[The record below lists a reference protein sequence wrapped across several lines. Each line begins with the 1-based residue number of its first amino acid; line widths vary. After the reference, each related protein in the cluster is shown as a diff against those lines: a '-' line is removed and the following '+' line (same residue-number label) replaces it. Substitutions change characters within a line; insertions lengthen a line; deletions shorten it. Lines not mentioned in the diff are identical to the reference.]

1 MNDNQTRK
9 EPPEGGFFSSEK
21 LTRELRFEAPV
32 VSSESRTI
40 ELAFSSEAP
49 VERSFGSEVLDHDA
63 ESVRLD
69 RLNDG
74 AAVLVN
80 HDPDDVVGV
89 VESARVDGDRMG
101 RATIRFGN
109 SARAQEI
116 FQDVQDGIRRLVSV
130 GYRINGYDITERSGD
145 TDMVRVTDWTP
156 YEISIVSI
164 PADTN
169 VGIGRTEET
178 PVSEPIETK
187 REEPEMDN
195 STVVESPLV
204 ETVPAFDVE
213 AERSKVRTEEKR
225 RTDAI
230 RDIAGRYPGLEEA
243 SREAIESGES
253 VDAFNARALEIIG
266 EQNSK
271 ARAASQH
278 DGEVDLSKKERKE
291 YSLVR
296 LMEAISNPKDNAAQ
310 RRAAFELEVSVEA
323 QRNFGAGFNCRGEFV
338 PTSLLTGERVML
350 AGASPATELVGTD
363 HMASMYIDALRN
375 SSSAMA
381 AGVTYLSGLV
391 GNVDIPRMVAGVT
404 STWISAED
412 GDATEDQATFDQVVL
427 SPKDLACY
435 TEVSRRLLQQSAP
448 SIEGIVRSDL
458 AIAQALGIDKAVLYG
473 TGTSGQPTGIANQ
486 TGVGSATFAAAVPT
500 YAELVDMVATVKGA
514 NYPVSSL
521 TWLINAAM
529 WGSMMTT
536 PKQTTGNEGNF
547 VMDVGTSTMVGH
559 PVIVSEQVNDGDVI
573 LGDFSQVL
581 LGEWGGLEI
590 NVDPY
595 THSLKG
601 RVRYV
606 TFKTV
611 DVAVRHPEAFVV
623 GNDGV

>member
-1 MNDNQTRK
+1 MNEKQTRDM
-9 EPPEGGFFSSEK
+9 EPAQAGFFTTEK
-21 LTRELRFEAPV
+21 WTRELSLEAPV
-32 VSSESRTI
+32 VSEESRTV
-40 ELAFSSEAP
+40 ELAFSSESP
-49 VERSFGSEVLDHDA
+49 VERSFGSEVLDHSA

-89 VESARVDGDRMG
+89 VESARVDGDRKG

-145 TDMVRVTDWTP
+145 TDLVRVTDWTP

-164 PADTN
+164 PADTQ

-178 PVSEPIETK
+178 PVSAPIETK
-187 REEPEMDN
+187 REEPVMD
-195 STVVESPLV
+195 SQVIETPVVEAAPQ
-204 ETVPAFDVE
+204 FDVE

-230 RDIAGRYPGLEEA
+230 RAIAGKYPGLEDA

-266 EQNSK
+266 EANSK
-271 ARAASQH
+271 ARAASKH
-278 DGEVDLSKKERKE
+278 DGELDLSRKERKQ

-323 QRNFGAGFNCRGEFV
+323 QRDFGAGFTCRGEFV

-350 AGASPATELVGTD
+350 AGASPAQELVGTD
-363 HMASMYIDALRN
+363 HMANMYIDALRN
-375 SSSAMA
+375 ASSAMA

-391 GNVDIPRMVAGVT
+391 GNVDIPRMVSGVT

-435 TEVSRRLLQQSAP
+435 TEVSRRLLLQSAP

-473 TGTSGQPTGIANQ
+473 TGLAGQPTGIANQ
-486 TGVGSATFAAAVPT
+486 AGVGSKTFGAAAPT
-500 YAELVDMVATVKGA
+500 YAELVDMVATVKGG

-529 WGSMMTT
+529 WGGLMTT
-536 PKQTTGNEGNF
+536 PKQASGNEGNF